1 MGGQRHVRVTRCDE
15 HGAMSQTITPTS
27 TAAPSLTLFRELD
40 SLHNTLATALN
51 PCAQG
56 ISSTVRA
63 RDIRTRIVPVLKQ
76 TSGGRLH
83 DLGQLTSFDGAN
95 RAANRVR
102 GAVNDALAGDPDA
115 RASGIHDWKQ
125 LLTRKELR
133 ILQSYAGATSSV
145 RRAQPP
151 GVAALTPL
159 GRLMERDAQPSA
171 RQAAR
176 VYARESL
183 GLKDSQILDIQPS
196 GLPDP
201 ASTVSWMAQRI
212 IYTNGHLPNAK
223 QVSKLKEI
231 GQQIG
236 RLEALN
242 GADAAIVVLA
252 LTGSVAALRGAGLA
266 EYRATFDVGT
276 KRMYA
281 QQAAEL
287 SRVGAGVTVSG
298 TVINGVRVAATDN
311 LGKLVKA
318 MSEYNDLFKEAYG
331 IRSVVVR

>member
-1 MGGQRHVRVTRCDE
+1 
-15 HGAMSQTITPTS
+15 
-27 TAAPSLTLFRELD
+27 
-40 SLHNTLATALN
+40 
-51 PCAQG
+51 
-56 ISSTVRA
+56 
-63 RDIRTRIVPVLKQ
+63 
-76 TSGGRLH
+76 
-83 DLGQLTSFDGAN
+83 
-95 RAANRVR
+95 
-102 GAVNDALAGDPDA
+102 
-115 RASGIHDWKQ
+115 
-125 LLTRKELR
+125 
-133 ILQSYAGATSSV
+133 
-145 RRAQPP
+145 
-151 GVAALTPL
+151 
-159 GRLMERDAQPSA
+159 MERDAQPSA